1 MINTIRYSS
10 EMTGIEGYGITYK
23 TQYMLDDGT
32 WADMGSGGSGME
44 VNTDELVTNINFAPD
59 KPYTTRIVL
68 TDMFTTYEARSSI
81 SNTFTEINIC
91 ENGVGLGTLAQPG
104 KLTVKKEWLGNLI
117 HPIGSIYM
125 STVFFDPSEIFGG
138 TWEQVK
144 DRMLI
149 GAGGSY
155 QTGSTGGSATIT
167 IAQKNLPDRV
177 MVRTNDKSDSACNTS
192 VTVNSGYNN
201 HALFD
206 AKLENSKP
214 INSLPPYLAA
224 FIWRRIG

>member
-1 MINTIRYSS
+1 
-10 EMTGIEGYGITYK
+10 
-23 TQYMLDDGT
+23 
-32 WADMGSGGSGME
+32 
-44 VNTDELVTNINFAPD
+44 
-59 KPYTTRIVL
+59 
-68 TDMFTTYEARSSI
+68 MFTTYEARSSI

-104 KLTVKKEWLGNLI
+104 KLTVKKEWLGDLI
-117 HPIGSIYM
+117 HPVGSIYM
-125 STVFFDPSEIFGG
+125 SSVFFDPSEIFGG

-149 GAGGSY
+149 GAGGNY

-177 MVRTNDKSDSACNTS
+177 MVRTNDKSDSACNNS
-192 VTVNSGYNN
+192 VTVTSGYNN
-201 HALFD
+201 HSLYD

-214 INSLPPYLAA
+214 INSLPPYLAV